1 MPLCWPAERA
11 PDAADNRERR
21 PRRFSLAFFR
31 GFLGVRR
38 DNFRVYSEVHRAF
51 LLELARQSGELIRPY
66 FANPDLVVETKS
78 DQTPVT
84 VADRGAEELMRRMIR
99 ERFPDHGILGEEFG
113 PENAGAEYVWVLD
126 PIDGTRAFAAATP
139 LFGTLIALLHHGQPV
154 LGAIHQPV
162 LNQLVVGDNEHTTL
176 NGRPVRVREVPGLE
190 DATLL
195 CSDVLSPAQHQNGAA
210 FAALGRRVKQLRTW
224 GDCYGY
230 LLVATGWADI
240 MCDPI
245 MNPWDIAAL
254 IPVVRGAGGLITDWQ
269 GRDPVNATS
278 IVAASPGLHAQ
289 VIAAL
294 NP

>member
-1 MPLCWPAERA
+1 MNLEP
-11 PDAADNRERR
+11 
-21 PRRFSLAFFR
+21 
-31 GFLGVRR
+31 
-38 DNFRVYSEVHRAF
+38 YRAF
-51 LLELARQSGELIRPY
+51 LLELTEQSGALIRPW
-66 FANPDLVVETKS
+66 FGRPDLAVETKS

-99 ERFPDHGILGEEFG
+99 ERFPDHGILGEEYG
-113 PENAGAEYVWVLD
+113 AENAGAEFTWVLD
-126 PIDGTRAFAAATP
+126 PVDGTRAFAAGSP
-139 LFGTLIALLHHGQPV
+139 LFGTLIALQHQGRPV

-162 LNQLVVGDNEHTTL
+162 LGQLLVGDGTRTTL
-176 NGRPVRVREVPGLE
+176 NGRPLHVRATARLG

-195 CSDVLSPAQHQNGAA
+195 CSDPLTPAQHQNGPA
-210 FAALGRRVKQLRTW
+210 FAALMARVKLVRTW

-230 LLVATGWADI
+230 LLLATGGADV

-254 IPVVRGAGGLITDWQ
+254 IPVIRGAGGVITDWQ
-269 GRDPVNATS
+269 GRDPVGAAS
-278 IVAASPGLHAQ
+278 IVAATPALHPQ